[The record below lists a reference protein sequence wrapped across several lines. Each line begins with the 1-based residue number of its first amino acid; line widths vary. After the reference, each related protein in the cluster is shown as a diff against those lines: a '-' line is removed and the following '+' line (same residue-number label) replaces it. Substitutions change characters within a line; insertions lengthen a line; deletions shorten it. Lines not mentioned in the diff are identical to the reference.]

1 MKLKPIAIAAL
12 ATLVMATAQAAPIV
26 TFTPSSTQIAVGG
39 TVNIDIHI
47 SGLDDEVL
55 SAYDLNLLWDP
66 GVVQYSV
73 FGLSSIHYGSAMY
86 GFGDPDGTINS
97 QGNAGAWL
105 NSLEEDDWL
114 VANQADSFLLFSIQ
128 MTGMADGATTLAF
141 GPNADFQRLFIGL
154 NAEVLDVQLGSA
166 CIAVGNGSCDNR
178 VPEPAGYGLA
188 AIALLGAG
196 WARRQRKAD

>member
-1 MKLKPIAIAAL
+1 MKLKSIATTAF
-12 ATLVMATAQAAPIV
+12 ATLAMATAQSAPIV

-39 TVNIDIHI
+39 TVNIDIYI

-66 GVVQYSV
+66 GVVHFTLFTQYLGQ
-73 FGLSSIHYGSAMY
+73 FGSSMF
-86 GFGDPDGTINS
+86 GFGDPDNTPVS
-97 QGNAGAWL
+97 QGNAGAWV
-105 NSLEEDDWL
+105 NSMEEDDWL
-114 VANQADSFLLFSIQ
+114 VANQDDSFLLFSIQ

-141 GPNADFQRLFIGL
+141 GPDADFQRLFIGL